1 MTTQLP
7 RHRLAADYSP
17 ATLFFFLMF
26 VLFIYLVM
34 PDLSCGMRDL

>member
-1 MTTQLP
+1 MTIQLP

-17 ATLFFFLMF
+17 ATLFFFN
-26 VLFIYLVM
+26 VCFIYLVM